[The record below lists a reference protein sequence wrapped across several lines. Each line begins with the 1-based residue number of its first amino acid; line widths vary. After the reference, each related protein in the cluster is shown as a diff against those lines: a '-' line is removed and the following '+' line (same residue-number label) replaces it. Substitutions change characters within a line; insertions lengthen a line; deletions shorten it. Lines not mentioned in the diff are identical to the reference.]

1 MRVASLVRRSAWAA
15 VVVGAGALGL
25 WLYVRYVWYAGPSI
39 TWNRGNT
46 EFELLSPRMLGIAL
60 LAPYF
65 LWMIG
70 RSLADL
76 PPAQRALSL
85 VLRVAFVTVLALGLA
100 RLARTATTQKVC
112 TVYVVDVSD
121 SVADAALYDARAE
134 VQRGLDAKRGGDLVR
149 LVTFAKRPRVVPVED
164 GAKVTAPAV
173 ERHGPGLGTAT
184 DIASALQLSYG
195 LYPEGYLRHAVILS
209 DGVQTDGDLLAEANR
224 AKRYGVKLFAVP
236 YKRPVPGELAVRD
249 LYVPERVHEGE
260 TFDVH
265 AQVFSSVKQSAK
277 LVLKQ
282 GDVVNGLDGMKQVDL
297 EPGDNDV
304 VFKSKAA
311 VPGGHS
317 PSAPPCVPFHRHRRN
332 SRCSPTAPR

>member
-173 ERHGPGLGTAT
+173 ERHEAQPVVEGMLGEAHGGGAAGGERARHFERRGEDLIIGDAQRHQADAFGLGT
-184 DIASALQLSYG
+184 
-195 LYPEGYLRHAVILS
+195 
-209 DGVQTDGDLLAEANR
+209 
-224 AKRYGVKLFAVP
+224 
-236 YKRPVPGELAVRD
+236 GERFV
-249 LYVPERVHEGE
+249 GE
-260 TFDVH
+260 
-265 AQVFSSVKQSAK
+265 QVVTGF
-277 LVLKQ
+277 
-282 GDVVNGLDGMKQVDL
+282 G
-297 EPGDNDV
+297 
-304 VFKSKAA
+304 
-311 VPGGHS
+311 
-317 PSAPPCVPFHRHRRN
+317 
-332 SRCSPTAPR
+332 